1 MQRGKRVQGLVRYL
15 YGPGRRGEHHDPHIV
30 AGFRSPAELEPVLR
44 ADGRRDFR
52 RLDGLLTQPLA
63 LLGERNYRKPVWH
76 VSVRAAPEDPIL
88 SDRHWAE
95 VAQEVMSR
103 TGLARRE
110 DEDAVRWI
118 AVRHADDHIHIVA
131 TLARADGMRPEVWND
146 GYRIRDA
153 CREVERRFGLWSTA
167 PADRTAARRPKRA
180 ETEKAVRV
188 GRGESARGM
197 LRRHVAVAAAAAR
210 TEAGFFAALGAE
222 GVLVRKRY
230 STRFAGQVTG
240 YAVALPD
247 DVDASGQ
254 PVWFGGGKLA
264 ADLTLPR
271 LRRRWTPE
279 GGGRPGSRPLSGRHL
294 SPRTARGVLRTTVR
308 RAADDTRTAPEF
320 LDRLEQEGLLVRLR
334 YSRTNPG
341 EVTGYAVAL
350 LDSPE
355 PLWCTGG
362 QLADDLTLPR
372 LRRRWADSARIGD
385 LPEDDLTHEERQ
397 AFYDDAARAAAY
409 ATSQIRRHLATDP
422 YAAEDACW
430 AASDA
435 LHVAGKVTGNRH
447 LRLAADAYDRAARA
461 PYGRIPRPTSAGTAL
476 RTTAR
481 LLALAGIQ
489 DRTTVSLVLL
499 VGRLIALLD
508 TIAQIRF
515 RQQRQA
521 QADAARRASRHLED
535 AQTAAGWHHASQQD
549 AHPVPSQVRI
559 AMAAFPTPWAPAPG
573 AVPIAPSRVEG
584 RPLAPRRRA
593 L

>member
-1 MQRGKRVQGLVRYL
+1 VS
-15 YGPGRRGEHHDPHIV
+15 GRP
-30 AGFRSPAELEPVLR
+30 RSPGP
-44 ADGRRDFR
+44 
-52 RLDGLLTQPLA
+52 
-63 LLGERNYRKPVWH
+63 
-76 VSVRAAPEDPIL
+76 
-88 SDRHWAE
+88 
-95 VAQEVMSR
+95 
-103 TGLARRE
+103 
-110 DEDAVRWI
+110 
-118 AVRHADDHIHIVA
+118 
-131 TLARADGMRPEVWND
+131 
-146 GYRIRDA
+146 
-153 CREVERRFGLWSTA
+153 
-167 PADRTAARRPKRA
+167 
-180 ETEKAVRV
+180 
-188 GRGESARGM
+188 ARG
-197 LRRHVAVAAAAAR
+197 
-210 TEAGFFAALGAE
+210 G
-222 GVLVRKRY
+222 
-230 STRFAGQVTG
+230 
-240 YAVALPD
+240 
-247 DVDASGQ
+247 
-254 PVWFGGGKLA
+254 
-264 ADLTLPR
+264 
-271 LRRRWTPE
+271 
-279 GGGRPGSRPLSGRHL
+279 
-294 SPRTARGVLRTTVR
+294 LRTTVR
-308 RAADDTRTAPEF
+308 RAADDTRTATEF
-320 LDRLEQEGLLVRLR
+320 FERLEQEGLLVRLR

-397 AFYDDAARAAAY
+397 AFYDDAARAAAN

-435 LHVAGKVTGNRH
+435 LHVAGRVTGNRH

-461 PYGRIPRPTSAGTAL
+461 PHGRIPRPTSAGTAL

-508 TIAQIRF
+508 TIAQIRL

-535 AQTAAGWHHASQQD
+535 AQTAAGWHRASQQD

-593 L
+593 P